1 MNTQHEHFDT
11 DRLRAISISEVAR
24 RLGAKV
30 RRVGANHVTLCPWHN
45 DHHPSLS
52 LVEGTGKNYCHCFS
66 CGQGGDVISY
76 AMQREQWTFQEA
88 CQWLSNEFGICT
100 VKNGWGYTLQ
110 PKVKP
115 RVEPAEPVYTYIPVA
130 MVDEL
135 VSMESSLCRC
145 LVQMFQPRAV
155 EWLVEEYR
163 LGCYSLNGL
172 DDYTVFPNI
181 DAQGRVCNLKVQHYE
196 TDIAAPRFAHSDQ
209 TAYWIGSMWARD
221 GKLPKDA
228 EFRSDCLFG
237 EHLLTRYPNS
247 TVALVES
254 PKNALFGALAFPR
267 LTWVA
272 AGSKNMLKRKSLRPL
287 KGRDVIVIPDCDAIE
302 EWTAIVNGMA
312 DLANFTMSDFCRRM
326 APEGQPKFDI
336 ADYLQEQNMPF

>member
-100 VKNGWGYTLQ
+100 VKNGWGYTPK

-181 DAQGRVCNLKVQHYE
+181 DAQGRVCNLKIQHYDTNLE
-196 TDIAAPRFAHSDQ
+196 SNCFAHSDQ
-209 TAYWIGSMWARD
+209 GIRWLGKMWATE

-272 AGSKNMLKRKSLRPL
+272 AGSKSLLKRKSLQPL
-287 KGRDVIVIPDCDAIE
+287 KGRDVIIIPDCDAIE